1 MRPEIKKYNEADI
14 QRYIDQKMSPEEM
27 YAFEKALAADPFLS
41 DAVDGWMASNPSLQN
56 KHLAELTKKIQP
68 ANNSE
73 NVTPVVP
80 IATATPQ
87 SGATVHSIAWY
98 RQGWL
103 QAAAVFILL
112 AGLAWFAY
120 DKFYNKETSEIALE
134 DKVAEEEL
142 AYSAPLEPA
151 EEGAINIPLD
161 GPVNVPLDTQTDV
174 AVAEAPKEKPINIPA
189 PTNIYNPPV
198 VSQAPRKEPQY
209 QTASAPPINKTRTTK
224 TNPTE
229 FNEEEV
235 SVQNA
240 AAIKQ
245 GNSILYTPSAGQPY
259 KPVTNVRNNQQA
271 TQQPA
276 TVPQVNPQQVAP
288 SPQPAPKYDYDSTY
302 GPLTGWHA
310 YITYLESETRK
321 RQNLAQRGVVK
332 LYFNIDNRGRPIDID
347 VTGDQSPELR
357 QLALDILNNGAG
369 WRRITEKGKMSL
381 TVHFK

>member
-68 ANNSE
+68 ANTTE
-73 NVTPVVP
+73 NAAPVVP
-80 IATATPQ
+80 IAAAATQ
-87 SGATVHSIAWY
+87 GGAAVHSIAWY

-103 QAAAVFILL
+103 QAAAVMIII

-120 DKFYNKETSEIALE
+120 DKFYNKGVSEIALE

-142 AYSAPLEPA
+142 AYSAPLEPVD
-151 EEGAINIPLD
+151 EGAINIPLD
-161 GPVNVPLDTQTDV
+161 SPVNVPIETQP
-174 AVAEAPKEKPINIPA
+174 EAAIIESPKEKVNTNPA
-189 PTNIYNPPV
+189 PTNQYVPPV
-198 VSQAPRKEPQY
+198 VTQAPRNSPQQ
-209 QTASAPPINKTRTTK
+209 QTVSSSPNSKTRTTK

-229 FNEEEV
+229 FNDEEV

-240 AAIKQ
+240 SATKQ
-245 GNSILYTPSAGQPY
+245 GNSILYTPSTGQPN
-259 KPVTNVRNNQQA
+259 KSVANNNQQA
-271 TQQPA
+271 AQQPA
-276 TVPQVNPQQVAP
+276 TPPQTKVQQAP
-288 SPQPAPKYDYDSTY
+288 SNPQPAPKYNYDSTY

-369 WRRITEKGKMSL
+369 WRRITEQGKMSL